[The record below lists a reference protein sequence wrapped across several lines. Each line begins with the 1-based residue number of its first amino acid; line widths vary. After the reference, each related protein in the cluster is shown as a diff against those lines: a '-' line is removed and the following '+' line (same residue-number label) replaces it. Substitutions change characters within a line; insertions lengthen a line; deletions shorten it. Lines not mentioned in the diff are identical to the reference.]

1 MTEHIHGEILPVEEV
16 LQRWHKDVPFLNELS
31 VTGRIRLLQHEEDRV
46 CPDTGR
52 IVHICTVIPRIHGIL
67 GIFPTDGFFVE
78 PFNVELCE
86 TEFPE
91 LLWKRQ
97 PTTPHKRDIQRK
109 DVELEQAQ
117 QEKAALQAELEMV
130 KAELEKVRHKAPP
143 QGMTQQQR
151 AALARSEK
159 ALSAWKPAI
168 AAMIEIAVTI
178 GKEGPKER
186 QTPDL
191 YVYFNE
197 RNIAITDEQMKFFR
211 KALPSAY
218 KDTEGGPVGKI

>member
-1 MTEHIHGEILPVEEV
+1 MTELVYGEIISVEEV
-16 LQRWHKDVPFLNELS
+16 LHRWHRDVPFLNELS

-67 GIFPTDGFFVE
+67 GMFPTDGLFVE
-78 PFNVELCE
+78 PHNVGLCE
-86 TEFPE
+86 AEFPE

-109 DVELEQAQ
+109 DVELEQA
-117 QEKAALQAELEMV
+117 
-130 KAELEKVRHKAPP
+130 RYKAPP
-143 QGMTQQQR
+143 QGMTQQQK
-151 AALARSEK
+151 AALARSEN
-159 ALSAWKPAI
+159 ALNVWKPVI

-191 YVYFNE
+191 HVYFNE
-197 RNIAITDEQMKFFR
+197 RDITITNEQMKFFR
-211 KALPSAY
+211 KALPAEY
-218 KDTEGGPVGKI
+218 KDTKGGPVGKI